1 MSITIKDV
9 ANKAGVSIATVSFVI
24 NNSKQVSS
32 ETKNRVLKTIKTL
45 NYYPSKSAR
54 DLVSK
59 KTGFIGFI
67 LTDDHFLRTEPFYTR
82 IFLGVEFEAR
92 NEDYYILLTSVRSDF
107 SESDELPRFIL
118 NKSVDGIIIAG
129 KIPTNLIER
138 LSDYNLPTIFIDFAP
153 PSNSFPLILIDNI
166 QGGIIATDHLIHL
179 GHKNIAFIGG
189 DIEHP
194 SIRDRLNGYKQA
206 LEKANIPLKNN
217 LIIIDSPYPDRQN
230 GYNSAKRLFAKNK
243 NVTAIFACNDAMA
256 IGVMHYLKEKGYV
269 IPDDVSL
276 IGFDDVEAD
285 LMLNPLLTT
294 VRVPKIELGT
304 EAFRLIV
311 NILKNKLKN
320 KKSIP
325 KKILVPVE
333 LIVRESTVSINL
345 NKKVICKPQ
354 YLMV

>member
-9 ANKAGVSIATVSFVI
+9 AKKAGVSIATVSFVI
-24 NNSKQVSS
+24 NNNNKRVSA
-32 ETKNRVLKTIKTL
+32 ETKNRVLKSIKAL
-45 NYYPSKSAR
+45 NYHPSKSAR
-54 DLVSK
+54 NLVSK

-92 NEDYYILLTSVRSDF
+92 NEDYYILLTSVSSNFNKNDQ
-107 SESDELPRFIL
+107 LPRFIL
-118 NKSVDGIIIAG
+118 NKSVDGVIVAG
-129 KIPTNLIER
+129 KVPINLIER
-138 LSDYNLPTIFIDFAP
+138 LSEYNLPTIFIDFVP
-153 PSNSFPLILIDNI
+153 PANTVPLILIDNI
-166 QGGIIATDHLIHL
+166 QGGILATNHLINL

-194 SIRDRLNGYKQA
+194 SVRDRLNGYKQA
-206 LEKANIPLKNN
+206 LEIANIPLKNN
-217 LIIIDSPYPDRQN
+217 LIIIDAPYPDRQN
-230 GYNSAKRLFAKNK
+230 GYNSAKRLFAKNRS
-243 NVTAIFACNDAMA
+243 VTAIFACNDAMA
-256 IGVMHYLKEKGYV
+256 IGVMHYLKDKGYL

-294 VRVPKIELGT
+294 VRVPKIELGA

-311 NILKNKLKN
+311 NILKNK
-320 KKSIP
+320 KSTP

-333 LIVRESTVSINL
+333 LIIRESTTQL
-345 NKKVICKPQ
+345 KPK
-354 YLMV
+354 

>member
-24 NNSKQVSS
+24 NNSKHISE
-32 ETKNRVLKTIKTL
+32 ETKNRVLKTIKNL
-45 NYYPSKSAR
+45 NYHPSKSAR

-92 NEDYYILLTSVRSDF
+92 NDDYYILLTSVSSDF
-107 SESDELPRFIL
+107 RESDQLPRFIL
-118 NKSVDGIIIAG
+118 SKSVDGIIIAG
-129 KIPTNLIER
+129 KIPINLIER
-138 LSDYNLPTIFIDFAP
+138 LSEYNLPTIFIDFVP
-153 PSNSFPLILIDNI
+153 PSNTFPIVLIDNI
-166 QGGIIATDHLIHL
+166 QGGVLATDHLIQL
-179 GHKNIAFIGG
+179 GHKDIAFIGG

-194 SIRDRLNGYKQA
+194 SVRDRLNGYKQA
-206 LEKANIPLKNN
+206 LEKSNIALKNN

-243 NVTAIFACNDAMA
+243 NVSAVFACNDAMA
-256 IGVMHYLKEKGYV
+256 IGVMHYLKDKGYA
-269 IPDDVSL
+269 IPGDVSL

-294 VRVPKIELGT
+294 IRVPKIELGT

-311 NILKNKLKN
+311 NILKNK
-320 KKSIP
+320 KSIT

-333 LIVRESTVSINL
+333 LIIRESTARY
-345 NKKVICKPQ
+345 KPK
-354 YLMV
+354 